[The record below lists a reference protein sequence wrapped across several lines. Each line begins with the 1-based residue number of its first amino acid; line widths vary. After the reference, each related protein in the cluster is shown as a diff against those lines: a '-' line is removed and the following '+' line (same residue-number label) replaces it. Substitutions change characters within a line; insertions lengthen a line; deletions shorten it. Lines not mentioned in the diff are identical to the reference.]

1 MKPLYQLVEQHREL
15 ERLADVEDL
24 DEQTVA
30 DTLAGLQG
38 DIATKAQ
45 SVAAMTLNVEAWA
58 QAAEDASK
66 RLAERA
72 TRTRKKAEWL
82 RRYLH
87 ENMRAA
93 GIPKIE
99 SPEFTVS
106 IRKNPA
112 AVLIAE
118 GIILPAKFMVQPEPP
133 PPRPDKKAIGEA
145 LKAGEVIEGCELRQS
160 ERLEIR

>member
-24 DEQTVA
+24 DEETVRT
-30 DTLAGLQG
+30 TLDALEGE
-38 DIATKAQ
+38 IAVKAQ

-58 QAAEDASK
+58 QVAEDASK

-72 TRTRKKAEWL
+72 ARTRKRAEWL

-87 ENMRAA
+87 TNLQAA
-93 GIPKIE
+93 GLTRVE

-118 GIILPAKFMVQPEPP
+118 GIILPAKFMVQPDPP

-145 LKAGEVIEGCELRQS
+145 LKRGEVIEGCQLSQS
-160 ERLEIR
+160 ERLEIK

>member
-1 MKPLYQLVEQHREL
+1 MKPLYEIVQAHREL
-15 ERLADVEDL
+15 TRLAEVEDM
-24 DEQTVA
+24 DEQAVA
-30 DTLAGLQG
+30 DTLAGLEG
-38 DIATKAQ
+38 DIQTKAQ

-72 TRTRKKAEWL
+72 ARMRKRGDWL
-82 RRYLH
+82 RQYLFA
-87 ENMRAA
+87 NLKASGMT
-93 GIPKIE
+93 KVE

-112 AVLIAE
+112 AVQIAD

-133 PPRPDKKAIGEA
+133 PPRPDKRALLDA
-145 LKAGEVIEGCELRQS
+145 LKAGEQIEGCQIVQG
-160 ERLEIR
+160 ERLDIR